1 LHEYAYI
8 FLNVES
14 ILINSRLFVKYRV
27 EIDMLTSQRKALIL
41 DRLRRD
47 GQVIAKALADELD
60 LSEDTIRRDL
70 REMAAEK
77 LLKRVH
83 GGALPLSPELPDF
96 TARQAV
102 SSDAKRRLGAYAA
115 NMIQPG
121 QTVFLDG
128 GTTNAEIARQLPKD
142 LAVTIVTH
150 SPTIAGELEHHA
162 AEVILIGGKL
172 YKHSMVA
179 TGAAAVAAIASIRA
193 DIFFMGVTAI
203 HPARGFSTGDFEEA
217 AIKRHIA
224 QCSAE
229 TYVLATTE
237 KLDAASPCQ
246 ILPIAS
252 VSGLIVPSDVPGE
265 SLSPYHDID
274 VPIFL
279 A

>member
-1 LHEYAYI
+1 
-8 FLNVES
+8 
-14 ILINSRLFVKYRV
+14 
-27 EIDMLTSQRKALIL
+27 MLTSQRKALIL

-47 GQVIAKALADELD
+47 GQVIAKALADDLD

-70 REMAAEK
+70 REMAAAK

-83 GGALPLSPELPDF
+83 GGALPLAPELPDF
-96 TARQAV
+96 TARQAL

-115 NMIQPG
+115 NMIKPG

-142 LAVTIVTH
+142 LAATVVTH
-150 SPTIAGELEHHA
+150 SPTISGELEHHPL

-179 TGAAAVAAIASIRA
+179 TGAAAMAAIASIRA
-193 DIFFMGVTAI
+193 DIFFLGVTAI

-229 TYVLATTE
+229 TYVLATPE
-237 KLDAASPCQ
+237 KLDAVSPCQ
-246 ILPIAS
+246 ILPMGS
-252 VSGLIVPSDVPGE
+252 VSGLIVPSDVSEE
-265 SLSPYHDID
+265 SLAPYRDGE
-274 VPIFL
+274 VPLFL